1 MRKKLNLLFGLVL
14 IISMIALIGCGGSG
28 KTGEKN
34 PYEGKWVAVSAQM
47 MGMSVSIDET
57 FGGAF
62 EFEVKN
68 NGKVSFSVGDT
79 TGNGKWSVEDNQF
92 ILSIEGEEMVG
103 IIGKDII
110 SFDNMLEMGVK
121 VIFAKD
127 GTDAMDPALYL
138 TEEENAVIGEW
149 AAESVEELLG
159 DGPQTSME
167 GVDNINDALRL
178 DFKSDRN
185 VTVIYKGEEIGTFP
199 WSVALGYCSI
209 ESENPSLTVMIN
221 DDGTLKVDYFL
232 RAESFYN
239 VATKEEEYADLAHPS
254 AKYHEKSHGES
265 FLALAQNNLH
275 PNGLYLFDE
284 PEAALSPQRQ
294 LTLLMQI
301 YSCAKEGAQFII
313 VTHSPILLGIPD
325 ADIYCFDNGRIHLC
339 EYEDTESYQVTEMF
353 INNRQMLL
361 DRLLTD

>member
-14 IISMIALIGCGGSG
+14 IISMIILTGCGGSG
-28 KTGEKN
+28 KTEEKN

-103 IIGKDII
+103 IIGKYII

-167 GVDNINDALRL
+167 GVDNINDALHAL
-178 DFKSDRN
+178 CVNFFNK
-185 VTVIYKGEEIGTFP
+185 EIGTFP

-221 DDGTLKVDYFL
+221 DDGTLKVDYSDDDDYYTFHC
-232 RAESFYN
+232 
-239 VATKEEEYADLAHPS
+239 V
-254 AKYHEKSHGES
+254 KSDSE
-265 FLALAQNNLH
+265 
-275 PNGLYLFDE
+275 
-284 PEAALSPQRQ
+284 
-294 LTLLMQI
+294 
-301 YSCAKEGAQFII
+301 
-313 VTHSPILLGIPD
+313 
-325 ADIYCFDNGRIHLC
+325 
-339 EYEDTESYQVTEMF
+339 
-353 INNRQMLL
+353 
-361 DRLLTD
+361 

>member
-1 MRKKLNLLFGLVL
+1 MLLGLVF
-14 IISMIALIGCGGSG
+14 IISMVALTGCGGSE
-28 KTGEKN
+28 KAGEKN

-47 MGMSVSIDET
+47 
-57 FGGAF
+57 
-62 EFEVKN
+62 
-68 NGKVSFSVGDT
+68 
-79 TGNGKWSVEDNQF
+79 
-92 ILSIEGEEMVG
+92 
-103 IIGKDII
+103 
-110 SFDNMLEMGVK
+110 MGVK

-221 DDGTLKVDYFL
+221 DDGTLKVDYSDDDDYYTFHC
-232 RAESFYN
+232 
-239 VATKEEEYADLAHPS
+239 V
-254 AKYHEKSHGES
+254 KSDSE
-265 FLALAQNNLH
+265 
-275 PNGLYLFDE
+275 
-284 PEAALSPQRQ
+284 
-294 LTLLMQI
+294 
-301 YSCAKEGAQFII
+301 
-313 VTHSPILLGIPD
+313 
-325 ADIYCFDNGRIHLC
+325 
-339 EYEDTESYQVTEMF
+339 
-353 INNRQMLL
+353 
-361 DRLLTD
+361 

>member
-14 IISMIALIGCGGSG
+14 IISMIILIGCGGSG

-110 SFDNMLEMGVK
+110 SFDNMFEMGVK

-167 GVDNINDALRL
+167 GVDNINDALHAL
-178 DFKSDRN
+178 CVNFFNKAL
-185 VTVIYKGEEIGTFP
+185 EI
-199 WSVALGYCSI
+199 V
-209 ESENPSLTVMIN
+209 
-221 DDGTLKVDYFL
+221 
-232 RAESFYN
+232 
-239 VATKEEEYADLAHPS
+239 H
-254 AKYHEKSHGES
+254 
-265 FLALAQNNLH
+265 
-275 PNGLYLFDE
+275 
-284 PEAALSPQRQ
+284 
-294 LTLLMQI
+294 
-301 YSCAKEGAQFII
+301 CA
-313 VTHSPILLGIPD
+313 VLGICCAIVLVCIRTAERAFFVLD
-325 ADIYCFDNGRIHLC
+325 ANRMNRHKPNDVS
-339 EYEDTESYQVTEMF
+339 TE
-353 INNRQMLL
+353 
-361 DRLLTD
+361 

>member
-14 IISMIALIGCGGSG
+14 IISMIILTGCGGSG
-28 KTGEKN
+28 KTEEKN

-167 GVDNINDALRL
+167 GVNNINDALRL

-221 DDGTLKVDYFL
+221 DDGTLKVDYSDDDDYYTFHC
-232 RAESFYN
+232 
-239 VATKEEEYADLAHPS
+239 V
-254 AKYHEKSHGES
+254 KSDSE
-265 FLALAQNNLH
+265 
-275 PNGLYLFDE
+275 
-284 PEAALSPQRQ
+284 
-294 LTLLMQI
+294 
-301 YSCAKEGAQFII
+301 
-313 VTHSPILLGIPD
+313 
-325 ADIYCFDNGRIHLC
+325 
-339 EYEDTESYQVTEMF
+339 
-353 INNRQMLL
+353 
-361 DRLLTD
+361 

>member
-79 TGNGKWSVEDNQF
+79 TGNGKWSVEDDQF

-127 GTDAMDPALYL
+127 GTDAMDPSLYL
-138 TEEENAVIGEW
+138 TEEESAVIGEW

-209 ESENPSLTVMIN
+209 ESENPSLTVMMMTTI
-221 DDGTLKVDYFL
+221 
-232 RAESFYN
+232 
-239 VATKEEEYADLAHPS
+239 
-254 AKYHEKSHGES
+254 
-265 FLALAQNNLH
+265 
-275 PNGLYLFDE
+275 
-284 PEAALSPQRQ
+284 
-294 LTLLMQI
+294 
-301 YSCAKEGAQFII
+301 
-313 VTHSPILLGIPD
+313 HS
-325 ADIYCFDNGRIHLC
+325 
-339 EYEDTESYQVTEMF
+339 TV
-353 INNRQMLL
+353 
-361 DRLLTD
+361 

>member
-221 DDGTLKVDYFL
+221 DDEL
-232 RAESFYN
+232 RSN
-239 VATKEEEYADLAHPS
+239 KL
-254 AKYHEKSHGES
+254 
-265 FLALAQNNLH
+265 
-275 PNGLYLFDE
+275 
-284 PEAALSPQRQ
+284 
-294 LTLLMQI
+294 
-301 YSCAKEGAQFII
+301 
-313 VTHSPILLGIPD
+313 
-325 ADIYCFDNGRIHLC
+325 
-339 EYEDTESYQVTEMF
+339 
-353 INNRQMLL
+353 
-361 DRLLTD
+361 

>member
-47 MGMSVSIDET
+47 IGMSV
-57 FGGAF
+57 
-62 EFEVKN
+62 
-68 NGKVSFSVGDT
+68 
-79 TGNGKWSVEDNQF
+79 
-92 ILSIEGEEMVG
+92 SIEGEEMVG

-221 DDGTLKVDYFL
+221 DDGTLKVDYSDDDDYYTFHC
-232 RAESFYN
+232 
-239 VATKEEEYADLAHPS
+239 V
-254 AKYHEKSHGES
+254 KSDSE
-265 FLALAQNNLH
+265 
-275 PNGLYLFDE
+275 
-284 PEAALSPQRQ
+284 
-294 LTLLMQI
+294 
-301 YSCAKEGAQFII
+301 
-313 VTHSPILLGIPD
+313 
-325 ADIYCFDNGRIHLC
+325 
-339 EYEDTESYQVTEMF
+339 
-353 INNRQMLL
+353 
-361 DRLLTD
+361 

>member
-14 IISMIALIGCGGSG
+14 IISMIILTGCGGSG
-28 KTGEKN
+28 KTEEKN

-68 NGKVSFSVGDT
+68 N
-79 TGNGKWSVEDNQF
+79 EDNQF

-221 DDGTLKVDYFL
+221 DDGTLKVDYSDDDDYYTFHC
-232 RAESFYN
+232 
-239 VATKEEEYADLAHPS
+239 V
-254 AKYHEKSHGES
+254 KSDSE
-265 FLALAQNNLH
+265 
-275 PNGLYLFDE
+275 
-284 PEAALSPQRQ
+284 
-294 LTLLMQI
+294 
-301 YSCAKEGAQFII
+301 
-313 VTHSPILLGIPD
+313 
-325 ADIYCFDNGRIHLC
+325 
-339 EYEDTESYQVTEMF
+339 
-353 INNRQMLL
+353 
-361 DRLLTD
+361 

>member
-185 VTVIYKGEEIGTFP
+185 VNGIEDQHQDPLLFIECFFGPCHNPYDKEPVSEI
-199 WSVALGYCSI
+199 
-209 ESENPSLTVMIN
+209 E
-221 DDGTLKVDYFL
+221 K
-232 RAESFYN
+232 
-239 VATKEEEYADLAHPS
+239 
-254 AKYHEKSHGES
+254 KYQELLET
-265 FLALAQNNLH
+265 
-275 PNGLYLFDE
+275 
-284 PEAALSPQRQ
+284 LSPEQEEVI
-294 LTLLMQI
+294 TEYCNAI
-301 YSCAKEGAQFII
+301 FSSGA
-313 VTHSPILLGIPD
+313 
-325 ADIYCFDNGRIHLC
+325 
-339 EYEDTESYQVTEMF
+339 DTEKFFYRLGLKDGLNLKNTVKSVLEM
-353 INNRQMLL
+353 IS
-361 DRLLTD
+361 